1 MKTMKQKPITV
12 LGRVLKVG
20 DIAEDFKA
28 HKQDFSVFH
37 LNDVERPYVV
47 ISSVPSLDTSVCS
60 LQTRTINE
68 RLTRNPNVLVITISN
83 DLPFAQKR
91 WCGQEGLDVLTLS
104 DHKYLDFAYKFG
116 VLIDEMRL
124 LARAVFVLN
133 KNHEVLYVEYLD
145 EMSEHPNYDV
155 LIEFVENL
163 TKA

>member
-1 MKTMKQKPITV
+1 MKHETMKQKPITV
-12 LGRVLKVG
+12 LGRVLRLAISQKTL
-20 DIAEDFKA
+20 KLTN
-28 HKQDFSVFH
+28 KTSVFH

-124 LARAVFVLN
+124 LARAV
-133 KNHEVLYVEYLD
+133 LY
-145 EMSEHPNYDV
+145 
-155 LIEFVENL
+155 
-163 TKA
+163 